1 MPTARQRRPPAP
13 RTVLQRYT
21 VRLDRREAKLGFL
34 VHSVPEGSDIHEI
47 VRRKATVEAE
57 TEAAAA
63 AAVHAA
69 VEAAVAATKQ
79 QHREEENTPSVG
91 INEEQNPGQKADD
104 GVCQARY
111 GQPTQQHQLLAPSL
125 QAAALQTR
133 TSSSEPKSVP
143 PAGAP
148 CGQDIGAAD
157 SSGAVARSTDEIQ
170 IADQTEVV
178 TKAAVLDAI
187 RLAKAARVE
196 GEEAELLVALASRND
211 EPREMLMEESGV
223 ACVVVDEDATA
234 DKESPMAPA
243 APSRGQNIGEFTAEA
258 AILAVEINKAN
269 DQTEPTSALKS
280 GGDGDGDGVVVLDAQ
295 DAPITNKRS
304 SRRVAAASGAI
315 TGAATAST
323 AAPAA
328 SNPAPKRAK
337 RNVAKRLTIMP
348 GSPAQKVAA
357 DIRRWREWCEAEYAR
372 RQGADEE
379 VVADDANA
387 SEGSSFTTLPPASVF
402 DTLDGT
408 IAAALEAGI
417 FNDLEMYKQKINRVS
432 LRCALVGAI
441 QVGDYIESV
450 RVQSPAKSYAYQ
462 INGFRRY
469 FSTAVQEQVKAF
481 RDSISHDRNYPLYVT
496 YCRKVVIHPPPPMDL
511 TGTATAGSGSKR
523 SHPVETF
530 DSGPAKRRR
539 KAEAIDVSGASA
551 NTIVPPPPST
561 PKQNEVIDL
570 LDSSDE
576 EKEDTTEEEKKECM
590 EVEDIEDVQ
599 AIDQRRSSEV
609 GCGSDDIVALT
620 DDSPPPLKPPALVIR
635 PLPVALPDPIPAFH
649 VGDFVLT
656 KFGPGKVFSS
666 RVDRYPETEKF
677 LVAPILIYSI
687 ALQFGYAHVPSTEL
701 RVIEGSEY
709 TEKRILTYRNITLNK
724 MDLLRLWY
732 VDSSCLGCFPFR
744 SNYWRSFIIIVPLCY
759 QGVLPSFSVLRSS
772 IDSSHSDLIISPI
785 PNSPCFASKGPSPTS
800 TIHW

>member
-1 MPTARQRRPPAP
+1 MADRGAQPPA
-13 RTVLQRYT
+13 
-21 VRLDRREAKLGFL
+21 EA
-34 VHSVPEGSDIHEI
+34 V
-47 VRRKATVEAE
+47 
-57 TEAAAA
+57 TE
-63 AAVHAA
+63 
-69 VEAAVAATKQ
+69 
-79 QHREEENTPSVG
+79 
-91 INEEQNPGQKADD
+91 
-104 GVCQARY
+104 
-111 GQPTQQHQLLAPSL
+111 
-125 QAAALQTR
+125 
-133 TSSSEPKSVP
+133 
-143 PAGAP
+143 
-148 CGQDIGAAD
+148 
-157 SSGAVARSTDEIQ
+157 
-170 IADQTEVV
+170 
-178 TKAAVLDAI
+178 AAVLDAI

-196 GEEAELLVALASRND
+196 GEEAELLAALASRND
-211 EPREMLMEESGV
+211 EPREMLIKEPGV
-223 ACVVVDEDATA
+223 ACVVVGEDATA
-234 DKESPMAPA
+234 DAESAMAPA
-243 APSRGQNIGEFTAEA
+243 AGSGQNSGENTAEA
-258 AILAVEINKAN
+258 ALAIPVETNEAN
-269 DQTEPTSALKS
+269 DQTEAASALKS
-280 GGDGDGDGVVVLDAQ
+280 GSRGGDGAVVLDVQ
-295 DAPITNKRS
+295 DAPIINKRS

-323 AAPAA
+323 AAPTA
-328 SNPAPKRAK
+328 STSAPKRAK

-348 GSPAQKVAA
+348 GSPALKVAA
-357 DIRRWREWCEAEYAR
+357 DIHRWRQWCEAEYAK
-372 RQGADEE
+372 RQGADKE

-387 SEGSSFTTLPPASVF
+387 GEGSSFTALPPASVF

-417 FNDLEMYKQKINRVS
+417 FNDSEMYKQRINRVS

-450 RVQSPAKSYAYQ
+450 RVQSPAKIYAYQ

-469 FSTAVQEQVKAF
+469 LSTAVQDQVKAF
-481 RDSISHDRNYPLYVT
+481 RDCISHDRNYPLYVT

-551 NTIVPPPPST
+551 KTIVPPPPSP

-576 EKEDTTEEEKKECM
+576 EEEDTAEEEKKECM
-590 EVEDIEDVQ
+590 EVEDIEDAQ
-599 AIDQRRSSEV
+599 AIDQRRSPEV
-609 GCGSDDIVALT
+609 GCGSDDIVPLA
-620 DDSPPPLKPPALVIR
+620 DDSPSPLKSPALLIR

-656 KFGPGKVFSS
+656 KFGPGKVHSS

-677 LVAPILIYSI
+677 LVAPILMYSI
-687 ALQFGYAHVPSTEL
+687 ALQSGFAHVPSTEL
-701 RVIEGSEY
+701 RAIEGSEY

-744 SNYWRSFIIIVPLCY
+744 SNYWRSFIIVPLCY
-759 QGVLPSFSVLRSS
+759 QGVLSPS
-772 IDSSHSDLIISPI
+772 
-785 PNSPCFASKGPSPTS
+785 TYY
-800 TIHW
+800 